1 MTTNDYHPWLHRLA
15 VMTAA
20 VALLPIVIGAVVT
33 TLDAGMA
40 FPDWPSSD
48 GQGMFAYPWLKS
60 AGDKFVEHGHRLAGI
75 LIGLFSIGLTVAVW
89 SVEKRTLVRV
99 AGTLVLLC
107 VIAQGLLG
115 GARVLANDPRIAM
128 LHGVFAAWVFTLMA
142 SVALFTSRSWL
153 LAPQQF
159 ETSDLR
165 SLKPLAVMTPLVIFA
180 QYLLG
185 GVLRHLGSGLY
196 EHLGF
201 AVVVLLF
208 VIMTAIAARRSGISW
223 LKRVAYLLLSLVLIQ
238 AALGGASWMTKYG
251 LASAGYVAIQHS
263 TAQVV
268 VRTAHTVV
276 GMLVFMTSVVYALQV
291 FRLDAMRTGRVEA
304 ASEPSGLSGA
314 LTMPGGAG

>member
-1 MTTNDYHPWLHRLA
+1 MTTNDYHPWLHRFA

-20 VALLPIVIGAVVT
+20 VALLPIVIGALVT
-33 TLDAGMA
+33 TLNAGMA

-89 SVEKRTLVRV
+89 KFEKRTWVRV

-107 VIAQGLLG
+107 VTGQGLLG

-128 LHGVFAAWVFTLMA
+128 VHGGFAAWVFTLMA
-142 SVALFTSRSWL
+142 SVALITSRSWL

-159 ETSDLR
+159 AATDLR

-185 GVLRHLGSGLY
+185 GFLRHLGSGLH

-208 VIMTAIAARRSGISW
+208 VIMTAVAARRSGIAW
-223 LKRVAYLLLSLVLIQ
+223 LKRVAYFLLCLVLIQ
-238 AALGGASWMTKYG
+238 AALGGASWITKYG
-251 LASAGYVAIQHS
+251 LTSIGYVAVQHS
-263 TAQVV
+263 VAQIV

-276 GMLVFMTSVVYALQV
+276 GMLVFMTSVIYTLQV
-291 FRLDAMRTGRVEA
+291 FRLDALRSKRVEA
-304 ASEPSGLSGA
+304 SSKPTGLPGA